1 MHQHKSKKILIYF
14 LLLFLVGSINNIEL
28 NKIRFNKIKDIKII
42 GLGNNNKLLK
52 NKIENLDLGNLF
64 FIKSNEIINIIDSNS
79 LVESYEIYKKYPSSL
94 VINIKKTKFLA
105 RINHNEKVFLIGSN
119 GKLITNNSS
128 SIKVP
133 FIFGKPK
140 INEFLD
146 FKRIIDES
154 KFSYEEINNLFF
166 FSSKRWD
173 VELHNN
179 IIIKFPQSDVKE
191 SLKLISEFLR
201 NQNFKGIE
209 EIDARIKN
217 QIILNGKR
225 I

>member
-1 MHQHKSKKILIYF
+1 MHQQKSKKILIYVF
-14 LLLFLVGSINNIEL
+14 LLCLVGSINNIEL
-28 NKIRFNKIKDIKII
+28 NKIKFNKIKDIKII

-52 NKIENLDLGNLF
+52 NKIENLNLGNLF
-64 FIKSNEIINIIDSNS
+64 FIKSNEIIKIIDSNS

-94 VINIKKTKFLA
+94 IINIKKTKFLA

-128 SIKVP
+128 SVKVP

-146 FKRIIDES
+146 FKRIMDES
-154 KFSYEEINNLFF
+154 KFSYEEIKNLFF
-166 FSSKRWD
+166 FPSKRWD

-179 IIIKFPQSDVKE
+179 IIIKFPQNDIRE
-191 SLKLISEFLR
+191 SLKLISEFLK